1 MKDKKKD
8 SFMSLIGKELGGCI
22 LLEKVGEGGMG
33 AVFKSKHK
41 ALNRIVCLKVLSPFL
56 SKDEKA
62 IDFFLKEARAIA
74 EIDHPNIVQVYDVG
88 LQDGYHYIIMSYI
101 EGANLSS
108 IIKKKKHLPIDFVV
122 DIFRG
127 VFCGLAAG
135 HAKGI
140 IHRDI
145 KPSNI
150 LVNKNLEAKIVDFGI
165 AKKIEKDAKS
175 TKTKEIAGTA
185 YFISPEQA
193 LGRDID
199 ARTDLYATGASLYYA
214 LTGKYPYKGKTSID
228 IIQKHITEPVPDP
241 SKERKDIPSWITKA
255 TMRLLAKKPQDR
267 FQSASECLEYFT
279 KGIEEESYR
288 RYKNE
293 DAIDIKQSMGLKL
306 TSIEDYDDKKDDEGD
321 IKKEFTQKY
330 KRETKNEKIGTT
342 TKAKY
347 KHFIPLADEELGKPK
362 QEQKKVKN
370 ITQST
375 KINKAVDKITR
386 VNVLQGIISQY
397 LFKNVLLFSGFI
409 LLSIIVMSHFSV
421 LGGICSKHLTEG
433 MGFVEAILA
442 PWGGKFIANQFL
454 FSLLTLPIIFLI
466 WGIGNVEKLTHSRY
480 FLFLLAFLAYL
491 GGLFNTFDISVLNFF
506 NANYFLMYTLVSG
519 LLIFWFS
526 GTKSTGY
533 LNDAFLLVSLCIF
546 MYAVYNA
553 TYVQPQ
559 VDYQTAMALKY
570 LAIFTGISSL
580 YMVYARRNFL
590 MVLAPLISLI
600 VFGLAI
606 WSYNA
611 SPLVYESLDEL
622 NAYNKYLSDRYEDTN
637 VSLQA
642 RIDIIDQ
649 YDFSLYDEEK
659 QTNTLEVT
667 NKLDVDKNK
676 IMLNNSNA
684 AWFFIGKKA
693 LEYPIKQSH
702 KKLSE
707 SGGYYFGMILLFLI
721 SCLII
726 FYDLWLRED
735 S

>member
-1 MKDKKKD
+1 
-8 SFMSLIGKELGGCI
+8 
-22 LLEKVGEGGMG
+22 
-33 AVFKSKHK
+33 
-41 ALNRIVCLKVLSPFL
+41 
-56 SKDEKA
+56 
-62 IDFFLKEARAIA
+62 
-74 EIDHPNIVQVYDVG
+74 
-88 LQDGYHYIIMSYI
+88 
-101 EGANLSS
+101 
-108 IIKKKKHLPIDFVV
+108 
-122 DIFRG
+122 
-127 VFCGLAAG
+127 
-135 HAKGI
+135 
-140 IHRDI
+140 
-145 KPSNI
+145 
-150 LVNKNLEAKIVDFGI
+150 
-165 AKKIEKDAKS
+165 
-175 TKTKEIAGTA
+175 
-185 YFISPEQA
+185 
-193 LGRDID
+193 
-199 ARTDLYATGASLYYA
+199 
-214 LTGKYPYKGKTSID
+214 
-228 IIQKHITEPVPDP
+228 
-241 SKERKDIPSWITKA
+241 
-255 TMRLLAKKPQDR
+255 
-267 FQSASECLEYFT
+267 
-279 KGIEEESYR
+279 
-288 RYKNE
+288 
-293 DAIDIKQSMGLKL
+293 
-306 TSIEDYDDKKDDEGD
+306 
-321 IKKEFTQKY
+321 
-330 KRETKNEKIGTT
+330 
-342 TKAKY
+342 
-347 KHFIPLADEELGKPK
+347 
-362 QEQKKVKN
+362 
-370 ITQST
+370 
-375 KINKAVDKITR
+375 
-386 VNVLQGIISQY
+386 
-397 LFKNVLLFSGFI
+397 
-409 LLSIIVMSHFSV
+409 
-421 LGGICSKHLTEG
+421 
-433 MGFVEAILA
+433 
-442 PWGGKFIANQFL
+442 
-454 FSLLTLPIIFLI
+454 
-466 WGIGNVEKLTHSRY
+466 
-480 FLFLLAFLAYL
+480 
-491 GGLFNTFDISVLNFF
+491 
-506 NANYFLMYTLVSG
+506 
-519 LLIFWFS
+519 FWFS

-667 NKLDVDKNK
+667 NKLGVDKNK
-676 IMLNNSNA
+676 IILSNSNA